1 MVRNIV
7 RIVNAYKQAKKRTLT
22 SSKLPVTQQTP
33 RIGMLTLCVRDGQLV
48 KQFGAN

>member
-7 RIVNAYKQAKKRTLT
+7 SIFNAYMQAKKRTLT
-22 SSKLPVTQQTP
+22 SSKLPVTQQAL
-33 RIGMLTLCVRDGQLV
+33 RIGILTLCVRDGQLV